1 MKNIKKMAALT
12 LALSFSFLGQA
23 SLINPVDSYAKEESL
38 AIQNADLGVDK
49 GKGEYIEETINLKQ
63 SQDEIEYFLNEIRDI
78 RSKLWDSNIPYV
90 SVSPDGTGGESKNLR
105 ESAEKSGYT
114 TMKDY
119 AFGIKWRTDLEKIA
133 IQRAFE
139 QKYSDSSDTRP
150 DGSNFKSATIN
161 SIHSDVEIVSKTNLH
176 GNKMKA
182 SSQWSFAKDQTGQSK
197 YDKLLA
203 ANGKLTP
210 ESFELH
216 TLLNPGIKYIG
227 YAQLADEET
236 NTLYE
241 VVELS
246 YDMNSK
252 MDSSSDQV
260 TNLVGPYTLSIGDKN
275 YKEDKDKTQKD
286 KLEKLKISYQKAQ
299 EILKGAEILKESMP
313 NFSNENSARINELV
327 EKQKEVIKKAENV
340 LKDNGLV

>member
-23 SLINPVDSYAKEESL
+23 SLINPVDSYAKKESL

-90 SVSPDGTGGESKNLR
+90 SVSPDGTKSESKNLR

-119 AFGIKWRTDLEKIA
+119 AFGLKWRTDLEKIA

-161 SIHSDVEIVSKTNLH
+161 GIHSDVEIVSKTNLH
-176 GNKMKA
+176 GNNMKA
-182 SSQWSFAKDQTGQSK
+182 SSQWSFAKDQTGQSQ

-227 YAQLADEET
+227 YAQVADEET

-252 MDSSSDQV
+252 MDSSNDQV

-313 NFSNENSARINELV
+313 NFSNENSAKINQLV
-327 EKQKEVIKKAENV
+327 EKQKEVIKKAENI
-340 LKDNGLV
+340 LKDNGLI

>member
-1 MKNIKKMAALT
+1 MKNIKKMATLS

-119 AFGIKWRTDLEKIA
+119 AFGLKWRTDLEKIA

-161 SIHSDVEIVSKTNLH
+161 GIHSDVEIVSKTNLH

-182 SSQWSFAKDQTGQSK
+182 SSQWSFAKDQTGQSQ

-227 YAQLADEET
+227 YAQVADEET

-252 MDSSSDQV
+252 MDSSNGQV

-313 NFSNENSARINELV
+313 NFSNENSAKINQLV

-340 LKDNGLV
+340 LKDNVLI

>member
-1 MKNIKKMAALT
+1 MKNIKKMAALS

-78 RSKLWDSNIPYV
+78 RSKLWDSNIPYI
-90 SVSPDGTGGESKNLR
+90 SVSPDGTGGESKSLR

-119 AFGIKWRTDLEKIA
+119 AFGLKWRTDLEKIA

-139 QKYSDSSDTRP
+139 QMYSDSSDTRP

-161 SIHSDVEIVSKTNLH
+161 GIHSDVEIVSKTNLH

-182 SSQWSFAKDQTGQSK
+182 SSQWSFAKDQTGQSQ

-252 MDSSSDQV
+252 MDSSNDQV

-286 KLEKLKISYQKAQ
+286 KLEKLKISYQNAQ
-299 EILKGAEILKESMP
+299 EIIKGAEILKESMP
-313 NFSNENSARINELV
+313 NFSNENIAKINELV
-327 EKQKEVIKKAENV
+327 EKQKEVIKKAENI
-340 LKDNGLV
+340 LKDNGLI

>member
-1 MKNIKKMAALT
+1 MKNIKKMAALS

-90 SVSPDGTGGESKNLR
+90 SVSPDGTGGESKNLI

-119 AFGIKWRTDLEKIA
+119 AFGLKWRTDLEKIA

-161 SIHSDVEIVSKTNLH
+161 GIHSDVEIVSKTNLH

-252 MDSSSDQV
+252 MDSSNDQV

-299 EILKGAEILKESMP
+299 EIIKGAEILKESMP

-340 LKDNGLV
+340 LKENGLI

>member
-1 MKNIKKMAALT
+1 MKNIKKMAALS

-90 SVSPDGTGGESKNLR
+90 SVSPDGTKSESKNLR
-105 ESAEKSGYT
+105 ESAEKSGHT

-119 AFGIKWRTDLEKIA
+119 AFGLKWRTDLEKIA

-161 SIHSDVEIVSKTNLH
+161 GIHSDVEIVSKTNLH

-182 SSQWSFAKDQTGQSK
+182 SSQWSFAKDQTGQSQ

-227 YAQLADEET
+227 YAQLTDEET

-252 MDSSSDQV
+252 MDSSNDQV

-299 EILKGAEILKESMP
+299 EIIKGAEILKESMP
-313 NFSNENSARINELV
+313 NFSNENSAKINELV

-340 LKDNGLV
+340 LKENGLV

>member
-12 LALSFSFLGQA
+12 LALSFSFLGQE
-23 SLINPVDSYAKEESL
+23 SLVNPVNSYAKEESQ
-38 AIQNADLGVDK
+38 ASQITDLGVDK
-49 GKGEYIEETINLKQ
+49 GKGEYIEETVNLKQ

-78 RSKLWDSNIPYV
+78 RSKLWDSNIPYI
-90 SVSPDGTGGESKNLR
+90 SVSPDGTGGESKSLR

-119 AFGIKWRTDLEKIA
+119 AFGLKWRTDLEKIA

-139 QKYSDSSDTRP
+139 QMYSDSSDTRP

-161 SIHSDVEIVSKTNLH
+161 GIHSDVELVSKSKLD
-176 GNKMKA
+176 GGRSYGK
-182 SSQWSFAKDQTGQSK
+182 WSFANYQTGQSK

-210 ESFELH
+210 ENFELH

-227 YAQLADEET
+227 YAQVADEET

-252 MDSSSDQV
+252 MDSSSDQI

-313 NFSNENSARINELV
+313 NFSNENSAKINELV

-340 LKDNGLV
+340 LKDNGLI

>member
-90 SVSPDGTGGESKNLR
+90 SVSPDGTKSESKNLR

-119 AFGIKWRTDLEKIA
+119 AFGLKWRTDLEKIA

-161 SIHSDVEIVSKTNLH
+161 GIHSDVEIVSKTNLH

-182 SSQWSFAKDQTGQSK
+182 SSQWSFAKDQTGQSQ

-252 MDSSSDQV
+252 MDSSSDQI

-313 NFSNENSARINELV
+313 NFSNENSAKINELV

-340 LKDNGLV
+340 LKDNGLI

>member
-1 MKNIKKMAALT
+1 MKNIKKMAALS

-38 AIQNADLGVDK
+38 AIQNADLEVDK

-90 SVSPDGTGGESKNLR
+90 SVSPDGTKSESKNLR
-105 ESAEKSGYT
+105 ESAEKSGHT

-119 AFGIKWRTDLEKIA
+119 AFGLKWKTDLEKIA

-161 SIHSDVEIVSKTNLH
+161 GIHSDVELVSKSKLD
-176 GNKMKA
+176 GGIKSYGK
-182 SSQWSFAKDQTGQSK
+182 WSFANYQTGQSK

-210 ESFELH
+210 ENFELH

-227 YAQLADEET
+227 YAQVADEET

-252 MDSSSDQV
+252 MDSSNDQV

-286 KLEKLKISYQKAQ
+286 KLEKLKISYLKAQ
-299 EILKGAEILKESMP
+299 EIIKGAEILKESMP
-313 NFSNENSARINELV
+313 NFSNENSAKINQLV

-340 LKDNGLV
+340 LKDNGLI

>member
-1 MKNIKKMAALT
+1 MKNIKKMAALS
-12 LALSFSFLGQA
+12 LALSFSFLGQE
-23 SLINPVDSYAKEESL
+23 SLVNPVNSYAKEESL

-90 SVSPDGTGGESKNLR
+90 SVSPDGTGGESKSLR

-119 AFGIKWRTDLEKIA
+119 AFGLKWRTDLEKIA

-161 SIHSDVEIVSKTNLH
+161 GIHSDVELVSKSKLD
-176 GNKMKA
+176 GGIKSYGK
-182 SSQWSFAKDQTGQSK
+182 WSFANYQTGQSK

-210 ESFELH
+210 ENFELH

-227 YAQLADEET
+227 YAQVADEET

-252 MDSSSDQV
+252 MDSSNDQV

-299 EILKGAEILKESMP
+299 EIIKGAEILKESMP

-340 LKDNGLV
+340 LKENGLI

>member
-90 SVSPDGTGGESKNLR
+90 SVSPDGTKSESKNLR
-105 ESAEKSGYT
+105 ESAEKSGHT

-119 AFGIKWRTDLEKIA
+119 AFGLKWKTDLEKIA

-161 SIHSDVEIVSKTNLH
+161 GIHSDVELVSKSKLD
-176 GNKMKA
+176 GGIKSYGK
-182 SSQWSFAKDQTGQSK
+182 WSFANYQTGQSK

-210 ESFELH
+210 ENFELH

-227 YAQLADEET
+227 YAQVADEET

-252 MDSSSDQV
+252 MDSSNDQV

-286 KLEKLKISYQKAQ
+286 KLEKLKISYLKAQ
-299 EILKGAEILKESMP
+299 EIIKGAEILKESMP
-313 NFSNENSARINELV
+313 NFSNENSAKINQLV

-340 LKDNGLV
+340 LKDNGLI

>member
-12 LALSFSFLGQA
+12 FALSFSFLGQE
-23 SLINPVDSYAKEESL
+23 SLVNPVDSYAKEESL

-49 GKGEYIEETINLKQ
+49 GKGEYIEETINLEQ

-119 AFGIKWRTDLEKIA
+119 AFGLKWRTDLEKIA

-161 SIHSDVEIVSKTNLH
+161 GIHSDVEIVSKTNLH

-182 SSQWSFAKDQTGQSK
+182 SSQWSFAKDQTGQSQ

-227 YAQLADEET
+227 YAQLTDEET

-241 VVELS
+241 LVELS

-252 MDSSSDQV
+252 MDSSNDQV
-260 TNLVGPYTLSIGDKN
+260 TNLVGPYTLTIGDKN

-299 EILKGAEILKESMP
+299 EIIKGAEILKESMP
-313 NFSNENSARINELV
+313 NFSNENSAKINELV

-340 LKDNGLV
+340 LKENGLI

>member
-1 MKNIKKMAALT
+1 MKNIKKMAALS

-119 AFGIKWRTDLEKIA
+119 AFGLKWRTDLEKIA

-150 DGSNFKSATIN
+150 DGSNFKLATIN
-161 SIHSDVEIVSKTNLH
+161 GIHSDVEIVSKTNLH

-182 SSQWSFAKDQTGQSK
+182 SSQWSFAKDQTGQSQ

-252 MDSSSDQV
+252 MDSSNDQV

-299 EILKGAEILKESMP
+299 EIIKGAEILKESMP
-313 NFSNENSARINELV
+313 NFSNENSAKINELV
-327 EKQKEVIKKAENV
+327 EKQKEVIKKAENI
-340 LKDNGLV
+340 LKDNGLI